1 MMQTYAGFIDVGF
14 LRAAGA
20 AVLGQRAASVNPNS
34 NAVANWFRSIGAA
47 PPLSGQPFLRAY
59 WYDGAFDPAHPNYA
73 GQRTFFNAIAR
84 TPGIQLRLGHIAE
97 HPNRLEDSIKQA
109 LANTALDLGLEPA
122 ELLAAFSQRW
132 TFRPERQQ
140 KGVDTLIALDMV
152 RLASRS
158 AYTTAVL
165 IAGDRDLAEAIRTA
179 QDFGVRV
186 LLASP
191 SQQSVAQEVAQL
203 ADDLL
208 DIAEVDLRLML
219 PLRSSRSSRNN
230 T

>member
-1 MMQTYAGFIDVGF
+1 MMQTYVGFIDVGF

-34 NAVANWFRSIGAA
+34 NAVANWFRSIGAT
-47 PPLSGQPFLRAY
+47 PQLSGQTLLRAY

-84 TPGIQLRLGHIAE
+84 TPGIQLRLGQIAE
-97 HPNRLEDSIKQA
+97 RPNRFEDPIKQA
-109 LANTALDLGLEPA
+109 LANTAQDLGMAPSQ
-122 ELLAAFSQRW
+122 LLAAFSQRW

-179 QDFGVRV
+179 QDFGARV

-203 ADDLL
+203 ADDLI
-208 DIAEVDLRLML
+208 DIAEADLRLML
-219 PLRSSRSSRNN
+219 PLRSARNARNN
-230 T
+230 A